1 MDPTILNPTTLFAR
15 PDHHISRSPS
25 HSPTRQRQLI
35 KHELDPLLANLS
47 PTSTLEALQSTDT
60 VSADAGTHKR
70 ALLDSVAIVSTSDR
84 AWGIKAALAGKKVK
98 EWYEEVAAWPWPS
111 ALDGSANGFEPFSA
125 RRSLS
130 GVGFSINGESG
141 GIKEEEMEFWGHL
154 PAHLVH
160 ECEDR
165 IESIRDDMDALEL
178 EDLKE
183 HVRTSHNLSG
193 RKRSLYGQSQSD
205 DHTTHGH
212 MDDFTAIITATIMQT
227 LPHISRLHSL
237 LGIWSARLSVLRQVP
252 GFLDCMEKAQ
262 TAIKAAWNVVR
273 PLNPQA
279 LEQTTGTD
287 RNTFSTIQGVLAKQ
301 ITELGQRLD
310 CMLDALE
317 GREDT
322 LPGYWIENMEDLEA
336 EFGSWVVETERQVLQ
351 DELKVARSRNKAE
364 SALTLKNRLP
374 GPHAVASSHQT
385 PAMHPYAK
393 SGLDGHLGDQNRS
406 DNGTNL
412 ANPIGEPQVGDGILD
427 APSTY
432 LDQSLE
438 ADISGKLRSDHSTSL
453 QAEQDGPLNL
463 SAGSKRLPA
472 SEPTSLSHHDASS
485 NMSSSEPL
493 LERAPVEIRYNGSF
507 DPFTPERSEDNVSNA
522 DRGVAPRGRSVSKPT
537 PLKLKHPR
545 NSMVSNAASEFSSDV
560 SFPGSSTS
568 DYFSDMS
575 SPEIQQASRAEYFG
589 APIEITTP
597 NFSYRDPMDTVSR
610 QSSQRTERA
619 SRSMSMDFSSGDF
632 TSPVAQRS
640 RASSFI
646 PNSNLSEIGGLA
658 NGNTGHQRA
667 RSASMQAFSV
677 IPHNQGNK
685 VTARRSSHSTTST
698 APAIVPDTEALAFI
712 SLDPHG
718 SDPESDHSDR
728 TGATVQAMSL
738 YDSEVTGSDI
748 PPISSE
754 NQTECLAPRLSQP
767 EVPNL
772 PNGAADPSPV
782 PTKSRNRF
790 ETVTDIARGSTPV
803 KIRQRRRSDTSPH
816 KPPARILSPP
826 RNDAE
831 QLEARISSILTTI
844 PAHIRL
850 TSGPEL
856 EAPEVKLAT
865 PDPRTPLPRSKTA
878 PRLSRA
884 QTTTPS
890 PLPQMTLAP
899 AQPSNG
905 RSRPQG
911 GDPEIKLY
919 HLHQSGKEAP
929 IKLFVRL
936 VGEAGERVMVRIG
949 GGWAD
954 LGEYLKEYASHHGK
968 RSVSDSRFAIQEL
981 SSTPINGSPAA
992 GGASLPGSRPE
1003 SSYGSGPVTPD
1014 SGVFKQLESTPLSN
1028 TSLRPDSAH
1037 SWKEEESPLGGAGPK
1052 TKKVDVSPTKQAWVD
1067 GMLEQARHAA
1077 IEKRVISEILAKW
1090 VPPAT
1095 TNTNKPKRDHS
1106 SPSRRSHQTRLRS
1119 PIALPP
1125 PNPSRQTPSRPQPNK
1140 WPTSPLRTPQTPGD
1154 RLASYFEN
1162 FFRGTIG
1169 IATFG
1174 ASITF
1179 SKITDAPPSPRRLP
1193 SRIQYLIAI
1202 SWLFFVLTLATTSFA
1217 ASALSLYRP
1226 QAVSAFNGDLNGD
1239 GVIGKGEGERLR
1251 RRVLWFATLVA
1262 GGLFALLVVAF
1273 VALGLVVVAF
1283 VGAVGWVAVG
1293 FTVMFA
1299 VAGCGVLVW
1308 QSPVRWPPL
1317 WMGALK
1323 GKRTA
1328 GVGEKEGGQGDLVDV
1343 PRVRGGEDE
1352 GWGGWGLW

>member
-1 MDPTILNPTTLFAR
+1 MDPTFLNPTRIFAR
-15 PDHHISRSPS
+15 PDRHISRSPS
-25 HSPTRQRQLI
+25 HSPIRQPQLI
-35 KHELDPLLANLS
+35 KQELDPLLANLS

-60 VSADAGTHKR
+60 VSADIGTHKR

-125 RRSLS
+125 SKAVS
-130 GVGFSINGESG
+130 GDGFLVNGESQG
-141 GIKEEEMEFWGHL
+141 TKEEEVEFWGHL

-183 HVRTSHNLSG
+183 HVRTTHNLSG
-193 RKRSLYGQSQSD
+193 RKRSMYGQPQSD

-237 LGIWSARLSVLRQVP
+237 LGIWSTRLLVLRQVP
-252 GFLDCMEKAQ
+252 GFLDCMEKAH
-262 TAIKAAWNVVR
+262 TAIKAAWDVVR

-287 RNTFSTIQGVLAKQ
+287 RNTFSTIQGVLSKQ

-351 DELKVARSRNKAE
+351 DEIKVARSKNKAE
-364 SALTLKNRLP
+364 SASSLKNRPP
-374 GPHAVASSHQT
+374 GPHAVTSTDQT
-385 PAMHPYAK
+385 SPMRSCSE
-393 SGLDGHLGDQNRS
+393 SGLDGQLDDQNRS
-406 DNGTNL
+406 DNARILSN
-412 ANPIGEPQVGDGILD
+412 AVEEPRLGDSVLD

-432 LDQSLE
+432 TDQLPE
-438 ADISGKLRSDHSTSL
+438 AAGKSSNQYSISL
-453 QAEQDGPLNL
+453 QSEQDRPIEL
-463 SAGSKRLPA
+463 SAESEKLPPF
-472 SEPTSLSHHDASS
+472 EPTSLSHHGESSQLSASEP
-485 NMSSSEPL
+485 SSETPS
-493 LERAPVEIRYNGSF
+493 VEIRYNGSF
-507 DPFTPERSEDNVSNA
+507 DPFTSESNGENISNA
-522 DRGVAPRGRSVSKPT
+522 DRGVATRGRSTTKPT
-537 PLKLKHPR
+537 PLVLKHPR
-545 NSMVSNAASEFSSDV
+545 DSMVSSAASEFSSDV

-610 QSSQRTERA
+610 QSSQRTERG
-619 SRSMSMDFSSGDF
+619 SRSMSMDFSSGSF
-632 TSPVAQRS
+632 ASPAAQRS

-646 PNSNLSEIGGLA
+646 PESNTPENGGLA
-658 NGNTGHQRA
+658 DRWPTSSNGSTGHQRA
-667 RSASMQAFSV
+667 RSASMLAFSV
-677 IPHNQGNK
+677 IPHNVVGMSPEVQMDDLLTIQQGNK
-685 VTARRSSHSTTST
+685 ATVGSKGSHSAALTT
-698 APAIVPDTEALAFI
+698 PAMDRSIGAAEAT
-712 SLDPHG
+712 SLDLQG
-718 SDPESDHSDR
+718 SDYYSNDGDR
-728 TGATVQAMSL
+728 TGRTSRAMSL
-738 YDSEVTGSDI
+738 YHSEDAGSDI
-748 PPISSE
+748 PPIIPK
-754 NQTECLAPRLSQP
+754 NQTETHAPPLSQS
-767 EVPNL
+767 EVPDL
-772 PNGAADPSPV
+772 PYRTVDPSRV
-782 PTKSRNRF
+782 PTTSRNRF
-790 ETVTDIARGSTPV
+790 ETVTDLAPGLTPV
-803 KIRQRRRSDTSPH
+803 RIRQRRKSDTSPS
-816 KPPARILSPP
+816 KSVARIRSPP

-856 EAPEVKLAT
+856 EAPEIKSAT
-865 PDPRTPLPRSKTA
+865 LDPRTPLPRSKTA

-890 PLPQMTLAP
+890 LLPHMTLAP

-905 RSRPQG
+905 RSRPQS

-981 SSTPINGSPAA
+981 PSSPITSSPAA
-992 GGASLPGSRPE
+992 GDASAPESRPG
-1003 SSYGSGPVTPD
+1003 SSYGTGPATPD
-1014 SGVFKQLESTPLSN
+1014 LGALKLNESTPSSN
-1028 TSLRPDSAH
+1028 TSLRPDSSH
-1037 SWKEEESPLGGAGPK
+1037 SWKDEESPLGGAGPK
-1052 TKKVDVSPTKQAWVD
+1052 AKKVDVSPTKQAWVD

-1077 IEKRVISEILAKW
+1077 VEKKGDFGDLGKVGGTRRVY
-1090 VPPAT
+1090 
-1095 TNTNKPKRDHS
+1095 
-1106 SPSRRSHQTRLRS
+1106 LRS
-1119 PIALPP
+1119 K
-1125 PNPSRQTPSRPQPNK
+1125 T
-1140 WPTSPLRTPQTPGD
+1140 T
-1154 RLASYFEN
+1154 
-1162 FFRGTIG
+1162 
-1169 IATFG
+1169 G
-1174 ASITF
+1174 A
-1179 SKITDAPPSPRRLP
+1179 
-1193 SRIQYLIAI
+1193 
-1202 SWLFFVLTLATTSFA
+1202 
-1217 ASALSLYRP
+1217 
-1226 QAVSAFNGDLNGD
+1226 
-1239 GVIGKGEGERLR
+1239 
-1251 RRVLWFATLVA
+1251 
-1262 GGLFALLVVAF
+1262 
-1273 VALGLVVVAF
+1273 
-1283 VGAVGWVAVG
+1283 
-1293 FTVMFA
+1293 
-1299 VAGCGVLVW
+1299 
-1308 QSPVRWPPL
+1308 
-1317 WMGALK
+1317 
-1323 GKRTA
+1323 
-1328 GVGEKEGGQGDLVDV
+1328 
-1343 PRVRGGEDE
+1343 
-1352 GWGGWGLW
+1352 

>member
-1 MDPTILNPTTLFAR
+1 M
-15 PDHHISRSPS
+15 
-25 HSPTRQRQLI
+25 
-35 KHELDPLLANLS
+35 
-47 PTSTLEALQSTDT
+47 
-60 VSADAGTHKR
+60 SADAGTHKR

-84 AWGIKAALAGKKVK
+84 AWGIKAALAGKKVR

-125 RRSLS
+125 RRALS
-130 GVGFSINGESG
+130 GDGFLVDGESQG
-141 GIKEEEMEFWGHL
+141 MKEEEVEFWGHL

-193 RKRSLYGQSQSD
+193 RKRSMYSQPQSD

-279 LEQTTGTD
+279 LEQTTGTN

-351 DELKVARSRNKAE
+351 DELKAARSRNKAE
-364 SALTLKNRLP
+364 SASSLKNRIP
-374 GPHAVASSHQT
+374 SPHAVISSDQRPAIHQC
-385 PAMHPYAK
+385 
-393 SGLDGHLGDQNRS
+393 SEIGLEGQLDDQNRS
-406 DNGTNL
+406 ENVRNL
-412 ANPIGEPQVGDGILD
+412 SNAIEELQLGDGILD
-427 APSTY
+427 ARSTSS
-432 LDQSLE
+432 DQSLE
-438 ADISGKLRSDHSTSL
+438 ADVSGKLRSDHSYLL

-463 SAGSKRLPA
+463 FAGSEILPA
-472 SEPTSLSHHDASS
+472 SEPTSLSHQDVSS
-485 NMSSSEPL
+485 NMNVSEPL
-493 LERAPVEIRYNGSF
+493 SERPPVEIRYNGSF

-537 PLKLKHPR
+537 PLILKHPR
-545 NSMVSNAASEFSSDV
+545 DSMVSNAASEFSSDV

-632 TSPVAQRS
+632 TSPAAQRS

-646 PNSNLSEIGGLA
+646 PESNIPENGGLA
-658 NGNTGHQRA
+658 KGNTGHQRA

-677 IPHNQGNK
+677 IPHNGVSMIPRVRMNNLLTIHQGNK
-685 VTARRSSHSTTST
+685 VTTRRRGSHSTTST
-698 APAIVPDTEALAFI
+698 TPATHQDTEARAFI
-712 SLDPHG
+712 SLDPQG
-718 SDPESDHSDR
+718 SDHDGDHSDR
-728 TGATVQAMSL
+728 TGATGQTMSL
-738 YDSEVTGSDI
+738 YDSEDTGSDV
-748 PPISSE
+748 PPISPE
-754 NQTECLAPRLSQP
+754 NQTKILAPLPFQP
-767 EVPNL
+767 EVPDL
-772 PNGAADPSPV
+772 PYRAVDPSPV

-831 QLEARISSILTTI
+831 QLEARISSILITI

-856 EAPEVKLAT
+856 EAPEIKSGS

-890 PLPQMTLAP
+890 PLPQITLAP

-911 GDPEIKLY
+911 GDSEIKLY

-981 SSTPINGSPAA
+981 PSTPITGLPAA

-1003 SSYGSGPVTPD
+1003 SSYGSGPATPD
-1014 SGVFKQLESTPLSN
+1014 LGVLKQLEATPGSN

-1037 SWKEEESPLGGAGPK
+1037 SWKEDESPLGGAGPK

-1077 IEKRVISEILAKW
+1077 IEKKGDLGDIGKVGGTRRVY
-1090 VPPAT
+1090 
-1095 TNTNKPKRDHS
+1095 
-1106 SPSRRSHQTRLRS
+1106 LRS
-1119 PIALPP
+1119 
-1125 PNPSRQTPSRPQPNK
+1125 K
-1140 WPTSPLRTPQTPGD
+1140 
-1154 RLASYFEN
+1154 
-1162 FFRGTIG
+1162 
-1169 IATFG
+1169 
-1174 ASITF
+1174 
-1179 SKITDAPPSPRRLP
+1179 
-1193 SRIQYLIAI
+1193 
-1202 SWLFFVLTLATTSFA
+1202 
-1217 ASALSLYRP
+1217 
-1226 QAVSAFNGDLNGD
+1226 
-1239 GVIGKGEGERLR
+1239 
-1251 RRVLWFATLVA
+1251 
-1262 GGLFALLVVAF
+1262 
-1273 VALGLVVVAF
+1273 
-1283 VGAVGWVAVG
+1283 
-1293 FTVMFA
+1293 
-1299 VAGCGVLVW
+1299 
-1308 QSPVRWPPL
+1308 
-1317 WMGALK
+1317 
-1323 GKRTA
+1323 TA
-1328 GVGEKEGGQGDLVDV
+1328 GV
-1343 PRVRGGEDE
+1343 
-1352 GWGGWGLW
+1352 